1 MPPIITIVGKSESGK
16 TTLIE
21 RLIPELKKRGY
32 KIGTTKHAFHG
43 FDMDKKGKDSWRHK
57 QAGADMVIVASP
69 GKIAMVKNEDCETLD
84 CLEKYFHDMDLVI
97 AEGYKQEDKPRIEVF
112 RSTQH
117 KMPLCPDHENLVA
130 FVTDKEMDLK
140 VPIFGLEEIERLA
153 VFIEKKYLSKVLP
166 A

>member
-21 RLIPELKKRGY
+21 RLIPELKNRGY
-32 KIGTTKHAFHG
+32 KIGTTKHASHG
-43 FDMDKKGKDSWRHK
+43 FDIDKKGKDSQRHK

-69 GKIAMVKNEDCETLD
+69 GKIAMVKDEDCETLD

-97 AEGYKQEDKPRIEVF
+97 AEGYKKEDRPRIEVF
-112 RSTQH
+112 RSTRH
-117 KMPLCPDHENLVA
+117 KMPLCPDHKNLVA
-130 FVTDKEMDLK
+130 FVTDKGIDLK
-140 VPIFGLEEIERLA
+140 VPVFGLEEIQRLA
-153 VFIEKKYLSKVLP
+153 GFIEKKYLAKVLP